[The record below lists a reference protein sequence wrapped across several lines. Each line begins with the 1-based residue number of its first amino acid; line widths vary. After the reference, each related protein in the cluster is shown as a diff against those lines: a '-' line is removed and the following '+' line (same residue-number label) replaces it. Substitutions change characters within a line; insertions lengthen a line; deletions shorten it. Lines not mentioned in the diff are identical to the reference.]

1 MIESIQVQYLTY
13 TTPSTATSAS
23 TVATSSGSETST
35 TDITTTVMSVESAEI
50 IKQLFETQSLMFTA
64 QMQAPPS
71 TDGQSDGD
79 DEEFDL
85 SQIGEIDKRD

>member
-1 MIESIQVQYLTY
+1 M
-13 TTPSTATSAS
+13 
-23 TVATSSGSETST
+23 
-35 TDITTTVMSVESAEI
+35 

-64 QMQAPPS
+64 QMQAASFPPLRAF
-71 TDGQSDGD
+71 DGQSDGD